1 MANRAGPLSNDAKD
15 SSSLQN
21 SANHH
26 HFSKSAMQSMTS
38 ASSGSS
44 ISSASGQ
51 TRPNA
56 NSSSNNN
63 ASSSNSSSAGPNSG
77 SSTSSTSTTGANS
90 LVKTNIAAKRRY
102 IEAYDFPFCEE
113 SSKYE
118 KVAKIGQGTFGEV
131 FKARERRSNKKFV
144 AMKKVLMDNEK
155 EGVSM
160 APLIRR
166 QRALPLSGDYLSA
179 NVIR

>member
-1 MANRAGPLSNDAKD
+1 MANRTGPLSNDIKD

-21 SANHH
+21 SSNHH
-26 HFSKSAMQSMTS
+26 HFGKTAMQSM
-38 ASSGSS
+38 ASISGSGSS
-44 ISSASGQ
+44 MSSSTGTA
-51 TRPNA
+51 RPNT
-56 NSSSNNN
+56 NHSNNN
-63 ASSSNSSSAGPNSG
+63 VNSGNNSSAGPNTSSNTTSSSASG
-77 SSTSSTSTTGANS
+77 SNS
-90 LVKTNIAAKRRY
+90 LVKTNIHAKRRY

-155 EGVSM
+155 EGVSINHLHSM
-160 APLIRR
+160 AK
-166 QRALPLSGDYLSA
+166 
-179 NVIR
+179 